1 MTRRLL
7 PACLLCLA
15 LCACL
20 AGRLDLDPAAGDGE
34 GAPARCLP
42 GVDSDLD
49 GLDDQRECAL
59 MTDPQRADTDGDGL
73 SDGAEL
79 AYPRA
84 CVAIDPAAQRRPPPF
99 CEDDAACQ
107 LGERCRG
114 LDPREPDTDGDGA
127 PDGAEDPLGQGK
139 IDVASGQTDPRVP
152 DTDGDGTPDGYGLD
166 ICRPAGL
173 AQINVAGVPL
183 GAVQLGHDLRLGKA
197 VAVAGTEGRGALLL
211 ADAAAGVAAAVLS
224 LPAAGDVRAEAARTE
239 AALVAAL
246 GAGVTPVLTGQ
257 ALRTHETLDAVTST
271 YLQRGGASASAL
283 RDALLAPLTGA
294 AAPPSTPVGA
304 GPEYLIDVTTTLRGM
319 RRDVIVTIAPR
330 AAYED
335 PAQATAIRARD
346 LSNTTGVSETG
357 KGLEAACQVIKAER
371 QPMADFLWT
380 VDTSNSMSD
389 DQERLGRAATLFFD
403 RLASAGIDFRVG
415 ILQAGVSP
423 PNLEKPGFR
432 FISGADPMGA
442 LLLCQMVTMT
452 RCPFG
457 GLEDLDPYEVE
468 GTREEAIAEAILA
481 HNVFA
486 QNAKRG
492 VMDPERRLR
501 EGARAIA
508 FAVTDEPGTNDFNHY
523 FNRAKDPDTGAPW
536 GATYDAATLGN
547 IISYFRRNQ
556 IMTFGLVPSL
566 PGSCAQPSVR
576 DLPRCVIEGNG
587 GAVIPITTATDAE
600 VAAAMNRIVD
610 SVAGGVSEFRLN
622 RSPITSTI
630 KVSVRGVLVPRSRKE
645 GFDYEPSSRSIVF
658 YGTRHRPRAG
668 EQVVI
673 SYRVWVGS
681 LG

>member
-1 MTRRLL
+1 
-7 PACLLCLA
+7 
-15 LCACL
+15 
-20 AGRLDLDPAAGDGE
+20 
-34 GAPARCLP
+34 
-42 GVDSDLD
+42 VDSDLD

-73 SDGAEL
+73 ADGVEL

-84 CVAIDPAAQRRPPPF
+84 CVASDRAAQRRPPPP
-99 CEDDAACQ
+99 CESDAACQ

-139 IDVASGQTDPRVP
+139 IDGGNGQTDPRLP

-166 ICRPAGL
+166 ICRASGL
-173 AQINVAGVPL
+173 AQVTVAGVPL
-183 GAVQLGHDLRLGKA
+183 GAVQLGHDPRFGKA
-197 VAVAGTEGRGALLL
+197 AAVAGTGGRGALLL
-211 ADAAAGVAAAVLS
+211 SDAATGVAAAVFS
-224 LPAAGDVRAEAARTE
+224 LPAEGDVRAEAARTE
-239 AALVAAL
+239 AAVVAAL

-271 YLQRGGASASAL
+271 YLQRGAASASAL
-283 RDALLAPLTGA
+283 RDALLMPLTGA
-294 AAPPSTPVGA
+294 PAPSGAAVGA
-304 GPEYLIDVTTTLRGM
+304 SAEYLIDVSTTLRGM
-319 RRDVIVTIAPR
+319 RRDVVVTIAPR

-346 LSNTTGVSETG
+346 LSNTTAVSDTG

-380 VDTSNSMSD
+380 VDTSTSMED
-389 DQERLGRAATLFFD
+389 DQERLGRTAALFFD

-415 ILQAGVSP
+415 ILQAGVNP
-423 PNLEKPGFR
+423 PNLDRPGFR
-432 FISGADPMGA
+432 FINGSDPMGA
-442 LLLCQMVTMT
+442 LALCQQVTMN
-452 RCPFG
+452 RCPLG
-457 GLEDLDPYEVE
+457 GPESLQPYPVE
-468 GTREEAIAEAILA
+468 GTREEPTAQAILA
-481 HNVFA
+481 HNLLA

-492 VMDPERRLR
+492 VMDPNRRLR
-501 EGARAIA
+501 EGARAIT
-508 FAVTDEPGTNDFNHY
+508 FAVTDEPGINDFNRY
-523 FNRAKDPDTGAPW
+523 FAMSKAPDTGMPW

-547 IISYFRRNQ
+547 IISYFKRNQ

-566 PGSCAQPSVR
+566 PASCALPSVR

-630 KVSVRGVLVPRSRKE
+630 KVSVRGVLVPRSRQE

-658 YGTRHRPRAG
+658 YGKKHRPMAG